1 MKIVVWIKAC
11 FFILN
16 QHWNNIDYLRI
27 NKFLYMV
34 RLLLT
39 EIFVYIKNQS
49 WNKKVILSIILDIKK
64 VDVYN
69 VGISI

>member
-1 MKIVVWIKAC
+1 
-11 FFILN
+11 
-16 QHWNNIDYLRI
+16 
-27 NKFLYMV
+27 MV

-49 WNKKVILSIILDIKK
+49 WNKKVILFIILDIKK